1 MAPLPTTLQ
10 HVGLASETFT
20 LTLNKQ
26 LKPGPITTLTCKFS
40 YIRDF
45 PRNIGHATLVNVNNG
60 SDDVNLW
67 MSPFGVK
74 DQLDFMNS
82 EHNRVT
88 LPSGETTVLY
98 RVILDL
104 VPGKE
109 RAAAVMLGE
118 NGDDILATESRDE
131 SGKGQAAVVKGG
143 C

>member
-40 YIRDF
+40 YIWDF

-67 MSPFGVK
+67 MSPLGVALMT
-74 DQLDFMNS
+74 LDSNM
-82 EHNRVT
+82 
-88 LPSGETTVLY
+88 LY
-98 RVILDL
+98 GRCI
-104 VPGKE
+104 
-109 RAAAVMLGE
+109 
-118 NGDDILATESRDE
+118 
-131 SGKGQAAVVKGG
+131 AVVSHPP
-143 C
+143 